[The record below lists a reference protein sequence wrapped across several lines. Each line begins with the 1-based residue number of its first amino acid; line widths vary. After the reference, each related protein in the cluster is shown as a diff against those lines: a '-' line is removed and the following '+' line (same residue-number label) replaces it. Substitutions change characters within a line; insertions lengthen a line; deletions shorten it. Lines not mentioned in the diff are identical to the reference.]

1 MRVLHISVLDKKATY
16 QNRDGDI
23 VCGNSDYVIE
33 FAFDAE
39 WAAHNEKIARFIWN
53 GAYKDVTFTGTTCPV
68 PIITGASEVEVGV
81 YAGELRTTTPAI
93 IGCQKSIL
101 CQSSPPGGIPF
112 TKGEKGDPGVGEMFV
127 VNFTTNPAA
136 CDKTTSEIIAAH
148 LEGKTLKCIM
158 KNVGCLSTIYDIHIT
173 DEENLIGWVEFY
185 IIDSFGTYL
194 EAKRYLRIFSTRN
207 SSAGIDFCNYFCY
220 EDPFLPT
227 IPSDDNDGKIL
238 GRVDRTTK
246 WISPSE
252 IPGVDDVFVVNIIQG
267 SSQYTCDKAVSEVIA
282 AYLDG
287 KLLLAR
293 FSDGKTTTQFRFE
306 TIDEENLTGNVSAV
320 FVDSIHYLR
329 VLLSNRDGADKVVAF
344 LTPSPFLPP
353 KQATDAG
360 KILGLSDGLATQW
373 LAPSEIPGIDNVFTV
388 NFTGPSG
395 DSYFTCDKTT
405 SEIYT
410 AHLTGKT
417 LVGVLDNKYVSTLFY
432 VSNDETRCIFF
443 HTTVGVTNYR
453 ELYIYKQGEEE
464 RVGHQSSLNPFVPS
478 AHAGSNGKIL
488 GVEGTT
494 PKWLSPSEIPGI
506 DNVFTV
512 NYTSVSGGHYECE
525 KTTSEILAA
534 YLAGKTM
541 IGVLDNKYVSTLF
554 SYSVE
559 DSENLVGYAKCY
571 FICKI
576 GIGPEKLTY
585 REINVY
591 NTGAEERI
599 NYHTYHDP
607 FLPNR
612 TSDVDNGKIL
622 GFVDNKTQWI
632 DPSELGIGGAN
643 IITANSK
650 AELPDPS
657 TVEEGTVALVPSEGG
672 SGGGGLPVIELT
684 TPLSASGVG
693 FTDSEHAALS
703 AAADTGLPI
712 VVKATMEYMEGGI
725 TEYLPFSA
733 VGAYFSQGGIRIY
746 YASLPFGTGGFIEF
760 EGRWV
765 FNVE

>member
-68 PIITGASEVEVGV
+68 PIITNAAEVEVGV
-81 YAGELRTTTPAI
+81 YAGELSTTTPAV

-148 LEGKTLKCIM
+148 LEGKTLKCVM

-329 VLLSNRDGADKVVAF
+329 VLLSNRDGADKVVASI
-344 LTPSPFLPP
+344 TPSPFLPP

-373 LAPSEIPGIDNVFTV
+373 LAPSEIPGIDNVFDI
-388 NFTGPSG
+388 NISSNSG
-395 DSYFTCDKTT
+395 TYTCDKAV
-405 SEIYT
+405 SEIIAAYLDGKVLRAIDNGNFVST
-410 AHLTGKT
+410 QFNVFVSDAETLTGSAEFYYFYAARFSTYNLSNTTGKDKISVRNQFDPF
-417 LVGVLDNKYVSTLFY
+417 LPNKAS
-432 VSNDETRCIFF
+432 DD
-443 HTTVGVTNYR
+443 
-453 ELYIYKQGEEE
+453 
-464 RVGHQSSLNPFVPS
+464 
-478 AHAGSNGKIL
+478 GKIL
-488 GVEGTT
+488 GVQGTQA
-494 PKWLSPSEIPGI
+494 KWLSPSEIPGI
-506 DNVFTV
+506 DNVFVV
-512 NYTSVSGGHYECE
+512 NITKSSNDTHVWD
-525 KTTSEILAA
+525 KTTAEIVAA
-534 YLAGKTM
+534 YIEGKVLCALYNGESITQVFVQIIDSETLM
-541 IGVLDNKYVSTLF
+541 GAVNFQRITPNGYETYALDNVMGYERP
-554 SYSVE
+554 SYRVRYKPF
-559 DSENLVGYAKCY
+559 V
-571 FICKI
+571 
-576 GIGPEKLTY
+576 PEATAADK
-585 REINVY
+585 
-591 NTGAEERI
+591 
-599 NYHTYHDP
+599 
-607 FLPNR
+607 
-612 TSDVDNGKIL
+612 GKIL
-622 GFVDNKTQWI
+622 AVDGTTPQWI
-632 DPSELGIGGAN
+632 DPSELDIGGAN

-657 TVEEGTVALVPSEGG
+657 TVEEGTVALVPSEGD

-684 TPLSASGVG
+684 TPLSASGVE
-693 FTDSEHAALS
+693 FTDDEHAALS

-712 VVKATMEYMEGGI
+712 IVKATMEYMEGDI

-733 VGAYFSQGGIRIY
+733 VGTYFSQGGIRIY

>member
-1 MRVLHISVLDKKATY
+1 MRVLHISILDKKATY

-23 VCGNSDYVIE
+23 ICGNSDYVIE

-39 WAAHNEKIARFIWN
+39 WAAHEEKIARFIWN

-81 YAGELRTTTPAI
+81 YAGELSTTTPAI

-101 CQSSPPGGIPF
+101 CQSTSPGGIPF
-112 TKGEKGDPGVGEMFV
+112 TKGEKGDPGVGETFV
-127 VNFTTNPAA
+127 VNITTNPAA

-148 LEGKTLKCIM
+148 LEGKTLKCVM
-158 KNVGCLSTIYDIHIT
+158 ENMGCLSTIYDIHIT
-173 DEENLIGWVEFY
+173 DKENLIGWVEFY
-185 IIDSFGTYL
+185 MIDSFGTYV

-207 SSAGIDFCNYFCY
+207 SSAGKDACNYFSY
-220 EDPFLPT
+220 EEPFLPT
-227 IPSDDNDGKIL
+227 FPSDDNDGKIL
-238 GRVDRTTK
+238 GRVNKTTK
-246 WISPSE
+246 WLDPSE

-344 LTPSPFLPP
+344 LTPSPFLPQ

-373 LAPSEIPGIDNVFTV
+373 LAPSEIPGICNVFDITIAV
-388 NFTGPSG
+388 VDGKL
-395 DSYFTCDKTT
+395 TCDKSVSEIIAAYLAGKVLFAKLIAENFTDTSPEFRVNIKDSESLTGIVEVTFARDELGSMYTMANTTGEDHVFRASLTYPLVPNTT
-405 SEIYT
+405 SS
-410 AHLTGKT
+410 
-417 LVGVLDNKYVSTLFY
+417 D
-432 VSNDETRCIFF
+432 
-443 HTTVGVTNYR
+443 
-453 ELYIYKQGEEE
+453 
-464 RVGHQSSLNPFVPS
+464 
-478 AHAGSNGKIL
+478 NGKIL
-488 GVEGTT
+488 GVDGTK
-494 PKWLSPSEIPGI
+494 PKWLAPSEIPGI

-512 NYTSVSGGHYECE
+512 NITYEDSQFKCD
-525 KTTSEILAA
+525 KTASEVIAA
-534 YLAGKTM
+534 YLDGKLLRTNYEGCTGTQM
-541 IGVLDNKYVSTLF
+541 MVTID
-554 SYSVE
+554 
-559 DSENLVGYAKCY
+559 DSENL
-571 FICKI
+571 I
-576 GIGPEKLTY
+576 GTARSTVFRSTSIYQFELNNRDSKEKLITY
-585 REINVY
+585 
-591 NTGAEERI
+591 I
-599 NYHTYHDP
+599 NYHP
-607 FLPNR
+607 LVPQVR
-612 TSDVDNGKIL
+612 VDDHNKIL
-622 GFVDNKTQWI
+622 GLVNGAPAWI
-632 DPSELGIGGAN
+632 SPNEIEGIGGAN

-684 TPLSASGVG
+684 TPLSASGVE

-712 VVKATMEYMEGGI
+712 IVKATMEYVEGDF

-733 VGAYFSQGGIRIY
+733 VGTYFSQGSIRIY

-760 EGRWV
+760 DGRWV